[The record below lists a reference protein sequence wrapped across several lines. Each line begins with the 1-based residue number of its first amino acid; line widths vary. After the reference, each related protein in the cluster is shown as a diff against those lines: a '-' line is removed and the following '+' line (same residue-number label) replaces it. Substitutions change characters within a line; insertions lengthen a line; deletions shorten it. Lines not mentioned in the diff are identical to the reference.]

1 VKRLLGLIEYRDTPM
16 GNVVGFGQMKSAM
29 EEDAVVVVV
38 AESVC
43 GFEIA

>member
-1 VKRLLGLIEYRDTPM
+1 M

-38 AESVC
+38 GVW
-43 GFEIA
+43 FLK